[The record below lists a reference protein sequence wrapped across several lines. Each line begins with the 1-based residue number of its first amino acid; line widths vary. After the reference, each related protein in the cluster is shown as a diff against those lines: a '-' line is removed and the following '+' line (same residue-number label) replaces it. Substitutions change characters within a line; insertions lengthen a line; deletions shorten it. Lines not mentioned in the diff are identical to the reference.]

1 MYRFLCIIICIV
13 FLLPVF
19 GCAEDSIEETL
30 VVHFLD
36 IGQGDAAIIQCGGQ
50 TLMIDGGDT
59 EGNQFIYSYMKGTLN
74 LEYLDYIIAT
84 HPHDDHVKGLAT
96 ALVVCD
102 VGTVYSP
109 VTEYDGE
116 GFLDFQKKLEE
127 RNAVITI
134 PHRGDSFTVGKAT
147 VTFLSDPQPE
157 WDMNDQSLVV
167 KVVFG
172 ETSFLFTGDAAWDT
186 EQDMLNNGI
195 DLTATVL
202 KVGHHGSVTSSCQEF
217 LDAVNPKYAVI
228 SVGQDNKYGHPAN
241 ETITKLQ
248 RMNISVFRTDKH
260 GTIVFNSDGTNMG
273 IVMSKKN
280 RKW

>member
-1 MYRFLCIIICIV
+1 MKKLLCILIFIV
-13 FLLPVF
+13 LLHAYSF
-19 GCAEDSIEETL
+19 AEDKAIPEMLT
-30 VVHFLD
+30 VHFLD
-36 IGQGDAAIIQCGGQ
+36 IGQGDASIIQCGGQ
-50 TLMIDGGDT
+50 TLLIDGGDK
-59 EGNQFIYSYMKGTLN
+59 EGNQFLYSYMKGTLN

-134 PHRGDSFTVGKAT
+134 PNRGDSFTVGSAT
-147 VTFLSDPQPE
+147 VIFLSNPQME

-172 ETSFLFTGDAAWDT
+172 ETSFLFTGDAAWET
-186 EQDMLNNGI
+186 EQEMLSSGI

-202 KVGHHGSVTSSCQEF
+202 KVGHHGSATSSCQEF
-217 LDAVNPKYAVI
+217 LNAVNPKYAVI
-228 SVGQDNKYGHPAN
+228 SVGQGNKYGHPADK
-241 ETITKLQ
+241 TIMKLQ
-248 RMNISVFRTDKH
+248 RMNVSVFRTDKH